1 MTGERK
7 KRFYPKRGE
16 YVVDDYPV
24 PYEPGSKG
32 RTTID
37 DSKWIDEA
45 LTGIEEGT
53 YKNANQAA
61 LKIAV
66 RNGGHS
72 HSIDQN
78 KKRIARKI
86 RNQRRIEPS

>member
-24 PYEPGSKG
+24 THEPASRG
-32 RTTID
+32 RTAID
-37 DSKWIDEA
+37 DSQWINEA
-45 LTGIEEGT
+45 IKGIAEGD
-53 YKNANQAA
+53 YKNANEAA

-72 HSIDQN
+72 HSTDQN
-78 KKRIARKI
+78 KKRLARKI
-86 RNQRRIEPS
+86 RSQRRIDAS